1 MKITK
6 SQLRKI
12 IKEEISKELEEG
24 PMDFMKKM
32 MGPRDQGRTPETD
45 WTVTLTNKAGKS
57 GSWRTVTVGAH
68 SEEEA
73 AQKAKAQMDDHET
86 VSRVEK
92 ALGEAKE
99 KPSAGLSKDEK
110 SKIAKK
116 ASAGKNIGKPGK
128 NFDKVAA
135 KAAKKYGSKEAG
147 EKVAAAAM
155 WKNAKR

>member
-1 MKITK
+1 MVKITK
-6 SQLRKI
+6 QQLRKI

-24 PMDFMKKM
+24 PKDFMKKM

-57 GSWRTVTVGAH
+57 GSWRTITVGAH

-99 KPSAGLSKDEK
+99 EK
-110 SKIAKK
+110 FLQNIKSTGEWTDYTIGELEKKK
-116 ASAGKNIGKPGK
+116 AALMKKKKRTADEIKTVRQL
-128 NFDKVAA
+128 NFAI
-135 KAAKKYGSKEAG
+135 
-147 EKVAAAAM
+147 
-155 WKNAKR
+155 NAKQGDYQ